1 MKLYINIQEVSSKFF
16 FYFQNNC
23 TTIIR
28 DNEMKLRLTEILLN
42 IETIYHILRYYIS
55 LQIAVTQHLIYIL
68 HVVSILSY

>member
-1 MKLYINIQEVSSKFF
+1 M
-16 FYFQNNC
+16 
-23 TTIIR
+23 R

>member
-23 TTIIR
+23 TAIIR

-55 LQIAVTQHLIYIL
+55 LQITVTQHLIYIL